1 MENEE
6 IISLNV
12 REILEDVEQ
21 QLVKIGIYSKPVFE
35 TEDFG
40 FYNKHTYLPVIHVG
54 KTYQLIDIDGKETV
68 EEYKGTA
75 KSFNYFRSRKVKDP
89 ETRTWVYSPFEST
102 ITTSR
107 ICNDRTLC
115 LVNIVLDYVIK
126 AHLPKR
132 FGGIELNK
140 LYGTVEEIIINV
152 FPLHYKSLIQDGFE
166 RKDFSTN
173 PLFVLIY
180 NLFKLIENVVNTSK
194 LKKLDVYVFT
204 YVEGFVFLKSLGDF
218 RIIEWE
224 MLHSYACEE
233 EEAESGRACSD
244 VDPVCVLA
252 GVSDTYV
259 EKVVEHQCEREERAL
274 AAKLVL

>member
-1 MENEE
+1 MESEE

-35 TEDFG
+35 TEDYG
-40 FYNKHTYLPVIHVG
+40 FYNKYTYLPIIQVG

-89 ETRTWVYSPFEST
+89 ETRTWVYSPFDST

-107 ICNDRTLC
+107 ICSDQTLC
-115 LVNIVLDYVIK
+115 LVNTVLDYVIK
-126 AHLPKR
+126 AYLPKR

-140 LYGTVEEIIINV
+140 LYSTVEETIINV
-152 FPLHYKSLIQDGFE
+152 FPLQYKALTQDGLA
-166 RKDFSTN
+166 RKDFGTN
-173 PLFVLIY
+173 PLFVLVY
-180 NLFKLIENVVNTSK
+180 NLFKLIENIIKVSK

-204 YVEGFVFLKSLGDF
+204 YVEGFIFLKSLGDF

-224 MLHSYACEE
+224 MLHSYACEQ

-252 GVSDTYV
+252 GVSDIYV
-259 EKVVEHQCEREERAL
+259 EKVIGHQCEMEERAL

>member
-35 TEDFG
+35 TEDYG
-40 FYNKHTYLPVIHVG
+40 FYNKYTYLPIIHVG

-89 ETRTWVYSPFEST
+89 ETRTWVYSPFDST

-107 ICNDRTLC
+107 ICNDQTLS
-115 LVNIVLDYVIK
+115 LLSTVLDYVIK
-126 AHLPKR
+126 AYLPKR
-132 FGGIELNK
+132 FGGIELNR
-140 LYGTVEEIIINV
+140 LHGTVEEIIINV
-152 FPLHYKSLIQDGFE
+152 FPLQYKVLTQDGLT
-166 RKDFSTN
+166 RKDFGTN
-173 PLFVLIY
+173 PLFVLVY
-180 NLFKLIENVVNTSK
+180 NLFKLVENIVKTSK

-204 YVEGFVFLKSLGDF
+204 YVEGFIFLKSLGDF

-224 MLHSYACEE
+224 MLHSYACEQ

>member
-35 TEDFG
+35 TEDYG
-40 FYNKHTYLPVIHVG
+40 FYNKYTYLPIIQVG

-89 ETRTWVYSPFEST
+89 ETRTWVYSPFDST

-107 ICNDRTLC
+107 ICSDQTLC
-115 LVNIVLDYVIK
+115 LVNTVLDYVIK
-126 AHLPKR
+126 AYLPKR

-140 LYGTVEEIIINV
+140 LYSTVEETIINV
-152 FPLHYKSLIQDGFE
+152 FPLQYKALTQDGLA
-166 RKDFSTN
+166 RKDFGTN
-173 PLFVLIY
+173 PLFVLVY
-180 NLFKLIENVVNTSK
+180 NLFKLIENIIKVSK

-204 YVEGFVFLKSLGDF
+204 YVEGFIFLKSLGDF

-224 MLHSYACEE
+224 MLHSYACEQ

-252 GVSDTYV
+252 GVSDIYV
-259 EKVVEHQCEREERAL
+259 EKVIGHQCEMEERAL
-274 AAKLVL
+274 EAKLVL

>member
-40 FYNKHTYLPVIHVG
+40 FYNKHSYLPIIHVG
-54 KTYQLIDIDGKETV
+54 KTYQLIDIDGKESV
-68 EEYKGTA
+68 EEYKGTL
-75 KSFNYFRSRKVKDP
+75 KSFNYFRSRKVKDL
-89 ETRTWVYSPFEST
+89 ETRTWVYSPFDSS

-107 ICNDRTLC
+107 ICNDQSLC
-115 LVNIVLDYVIK
+115 LVNTVLDYVIK

-132 FGGIELNK
+132 FGGMELNK
-140 LYGTVEEIIINV
+140 LYSTVEEIIVDV
-152 FPLHYKSLIQDGFE
+152 FPLQYKALTQDGLE
-166 RKDFSTN
+166 RKDFGTN
-173 PLFVLIY
+173 PLFVLVY
-180 NLFKLIENVVNTSK
+180 NLFKLIESIIKTSK

-204 YVEGFVFLKSLGDF
+204 YVEGFIFLKSLGDF

-224 MLHSYACEE
+224 MLHSYACEAE
-233 EEAESGRACSD
+233 ESETGRACSE

-259 EKVVEHQCEREERAL
+259 EKIVEHQCVMEEKAL
-274 AAKLVL
+274 AARLVL

>member
-35 TEDFG
+35 TEDYG
-40 FYNKHTYLPVIHVG
+40 FYNKYTYLPIIHVG

-89 ETRTWVYSPFEST
+89 ETRTWVYSPFDST

-107 ICNDRTLC
+107 ICNDQTLC
-115 LVNIVLDYVIK
+115 LLSTVLDYVIK
-126 AHLPKR
+126 AYLPKR
-132 FGGIELNK
+132 FGGIELNR
-140 LYGTVEEIIINV
+140 LHGTVEEIIINV
-152 FPLHYKSLIQDGFE
+152 FPLQYKVLTQDGLT
-166 RKDFSTN
+166 RKDFGTN
-173 PLFVLIY
+173 PLFVLVY
-180 NLFKLIENVVNTSK
+180 NLFKLVENIVKTSK

-204 YVEGFVFLKSLGDF
+204 YAEGFIFLKSLGDF

-224 MLHSYACEE
+224 MLHSYACEQ

-259 EKVVEHQCEREERAL
+259 EKVVEHQCEMEERAL

>member
-35 TEDFG
+35 TEDYG
-40 FYNKHTYLPVIHVG
+40 FYNKYTYLPIIQVG

-89 ETRTWVYSPFEST
+89 ETRTWVYSPFDST

-107 ICNDRTLC
+107 ICSDQTLC
-115 LVNIVLDYVIK
+115 LVNTVLDYVIK
-126 AHLPKR
+126 AYLPKR

-140 LYGTVEEIIINV
+140 LYSTVEETIINV
-152 FPLHYKSLIQDGFE
+152 FPLQYKALTQDGLA
-166 RKDFSTN
+166 RKDFGTN
-173 PLFVLIY
+173 PLFVLVY
-180 NLFKLIENVVNTSK
+180 NLFKLIENIIKVSK
-194 LKKLDVYVFT
+194 LKKLDVYIFT
-204 YVEGFVFLKSLGDF
+204 YVEGFIFLKSLGDF

-224 MLHSYACEE
+224 MLHSYACEQE
-233 EEAESGRACSD
+233 EVESGRACSD

-259 EKVVEHQCEREERAL
+259 EKVIGHQCEMEERAL

>member
-40 FYNKHTYLPVIHVG
+40 FYNKYTYLPIIQVG

-89 ETRTWVYSPFEST
+89 ETRTWVYSPFDST

-107 ICNDRTLC
+107 ICSDQTLC
-115 LVNIVLDYVIK
+115 LVNTVLDYVIK
-126 AHLPKR
+126 AYLPKR

-140 LYGTVEEIIINV
+140 LYSIVEETIINV
-152 FPLHYKSLIQDGFE
+152 FPLQYKALTQDGLA
-166 RKDFSTN
+166 RKDFGTN

-180 NLFKLIENVVNTSK
+180 NLFKLIENIVKISK

-204 YVEGFVFLKSLGDF
+204 YVEGFIFLKSLGDF

-224 MLHSYACEE
+224 MLHSYACEQ

-259 EKVVEHQCEREERAL
+259 EKVIGHQCEMEERAL

>member
-21 QLVKIGIYSKPVFE
+21 QLVKIGICSKPVFE
-35 TEDFG
+35 TEDYG
-40 FYNKHTYLPVIHVG
+40 FYNKYTYLPIIQVG

-89 ETRTWVYSPFEST
+89 ETRTWVYSPFVST

-107 ICNDRTLC
+107 ICSDQTLC
-115 LVNIVLDYVIK
+115 LVNTVLDYVIK
-126 AHLPKR
+126 AYLPKR
-132 FGGIELNK
+132 FGGVELNK
-140 LYGTVEEIIINV
+140 LYSTVEETIINV
-152 FPLHYKSLIQDGFE
+152 FPLQYKALTQDGLA
-166 RKDFSTN
+166 RKDFGTN
-173 PLFVLIY
+173 PLFVLVY
-180 NLFKLIENVVNTSK
+180 NLFKLIENIIKVSK

-204 YVEGFVFLKSLGDF
+204 YVEGFIFLKSLGDF

-224 MLHSYACEE
+224 MLHSYACEQ

-259 EKVVEHQCEREERAL
+259 EKVIGRQCEMEERAL

>member
-21 QLVKIGIYSKPVFE
+21 QLAKIGIYSKPVFE

-40 FYNKHTYLPVIHVG
+40 FYNWATYREIIIPGITYL
-54 KTYQLIDIDGKETV
+54 LEDIDGSCAEIT
-68 EEYKGTA
+68 YKKSI
-75 KSFNYFRSRKVKDP
+75 KSFNTFRKCQVKDIKTK
-89 ETRTWVYSPFEST
+89 EVVYTPFSNAVFA
-102 ITTSR
+102 R
-107 ICNDRTLC
+107 ICHAETLA
-115 LVNIVLDYVIK
+115 LVKEVVDYVLRRD
-126 AHLPKR
+126 LPKR
-132 FGGIELNK
+132 FGGMEF
-140 LYGTVEEIIINV
+140 YRMHDVVEEIVSSI
-152 FPLHYKSLIQDGFE
+152 FPLHYQVLIQDGLE

-173 PLFVLIY
+173 PLFVLVY
-180 NLFKLIENVVNTSK
+180 NLLKLVEDIVITSK
-194 LKKLDVYVFT
+194 LNKQDVYVSTFT
-204 YVEGFVFLKSLGDF
+204 NGFIYIKSLGDF

-224 MLHSYACEE
+224 MLHSYACEQ

-259 EKVVEHQCEREERAL
+259 EKVIGHQCEMEERAL

>member
-35 TEDFG
+35 TEDYG
-40 FYNKHTYLPVIHVG
+40 FYNKYTYLPIIQVG

-89 ETRTWVYSPFEST
+89 ETRTWVYSPFDST

-107 ICNDRTLC
+107 ICSDQTLC
-115 LVNIVLDYVIK
+115 LVNTVLDYVIK
-126 AHLPKR
+126 AYLPKR

-140 LYGTVEEIIINV
+140 LYSTVEETIINV
-152 FPLHYKSLIQDGFE
+152 FPLQYKALTQDGLA
-166 RKDFSTN
+166 RKDFGTN
-173 PLFVLIY
+173 PLFVLVY
-180 NLFKLIENVVNTSK
+180 NLFKLIENIIKVSK

-204 YVEGFVFLKSLGDF
+204 YVEGFIFLKSLGDF

-224 MLHSYACEE
+224 MLHSYACEQ

-259 EKVVEHQCEREERAL
+259 EKVIGYQCEMEERAL